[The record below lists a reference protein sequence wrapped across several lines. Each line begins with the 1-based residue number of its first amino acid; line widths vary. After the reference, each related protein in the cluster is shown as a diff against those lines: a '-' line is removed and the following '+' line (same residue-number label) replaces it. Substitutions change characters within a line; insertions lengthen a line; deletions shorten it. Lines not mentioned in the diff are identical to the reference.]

1 MMRDVEE
8 DVLLRW
14 LRRAWRSNPPGP
26 APAMIT
32 RRVSMDVFGRHMF
45 FLLLYCVPSWF
56 IMFKRWSWPR
66 RYVVTL
72 GGGQADESSLRS
84 VFASFASVL
93 RLQDPGC
100 DRSSVTGSVTE
111 VALTIFGDITRKLTA
126 VENAKR
132 YS

>member
-14 LRRAWRSNPPGP
+14 WRRAWRSNPPGP

-56 IMFKRWSWPR
+56 ICSKGGAGPGGTWSH
-66 RYVVTL
+66 L
-72 GGGQADESSLRS
+72 GADKQMSHLSALSSLHSLRF
-84 VFASFASVL
+84 FA
-93 RLQDPGC
+93 
-100 DRSSVTGSVTE
+100 
-111 VALTIFGDITRKLTA
+111 
-126 VENAKR
+126 
-132 YS
+132 